1 MHQIKNYMSS
11 TSQIGESGVDRNYH
25 HTMTWDL
32 VSHPCTLKGLASGF
46 SLGAAPLPWN
56 GFILACNVWACRK
69 ITSPNQ
75 SVYPIITQRNVLRRS
90 RIILESF
97 LQEINRTYT
106 CNKFIHLHAGEKVYD
121 GVCITSRAISPQ
133 LHKLES
139 PEEGHWEHV
148 PAEKQRHRNYH
159 NTMTW
164 DLASHPC
171 TLIGLA
177 SGFSLGAA
185 PASWNGFV
193 WGCKKVCRQKE
204 NHTSQSTCHST

>member
-1 MHQIKNYMSS
+1 MLHFN
-11 TSQIGESGVDRNYH
+11 
-25 HTMTWDL
+25 
-32 VSHPCTLKGLASGF
+32 
-46 SLGAAPLPWN
+46 
-56 GFILACNVWACRK
+56 
-69 ITSPNQ
+69 
-75 SVYPIITQRNVLRRS
+75 PIISQRDVLRRS
-90 RIILESF
+90 RMILEGF

-106 CNKFIHLHAGEKVYD
+106 CNEFIHLHAGEKVYD

-185 PASWNGFV
+185 PLPWNGFILACNV
-193 WGCKKVCRQKE
+193 WACRKI
-204 NHTSQSTCHST
+204 TSPNQNVFNVVMLHDVAFQPNNYST